1 MKFVQREI
9 FFTMLGNYGV
19 GSYSVVPPDRFSIQV
34 FLAKTVLF
42 FFQNCQELHR
52 KRIDLLLDFYGG
64 FALDVGNKN

>member
-34 FLAKTVLF
+34 SFVFKMLCPGKLF
-42 FFQNCQELHR
+42 VER
-52 KRIDLLLDFYGG
+52 
-64 FALDVGNKN
+64 